1 MKRIFLLSSILFVL
15 SSCMTTRLER
25 QQQRKKAKCE
35 RLGCYQ
41 SNSDSMMI
49 IRETVTIREDT
60 TIYIHVPGKVVH
72 DTLIQVTQDPVTGL
86 INSKKSVLNV
96 PFATSYAW
104 VENGRLKH
112 EHVQKD
118 TLINEVIRGAKVLI
132 KENEVLKEKLTKV
145 VPPERINYVT
155 GWQWFQ
161 IGLGKCAMLSILLTL
176 LYYFLKSKGRL
187 ILKWLGKL
195 RT

>member
-35 RLGCYQ
+35 RLGCNQ

-86 INSKKSVLNV
+86 INSKNQFSMFHLQPHMPGLKM
-96 PFATSYAW
+96 
-104 VENGRLKH
+104 ENLSMNMFR
-112 EHVQKD
+112 
-118 TLINEVIRGAKVLI
+118 
-132 KENEVLKEKLTKV
+132 
-145 VPPERINYVT
+145 RIH
-155 GWQWFQ
+155 
-161 IGLGKCAMLSILLTL
+161 
-176 LYYFLKSKGRL
+176 
-187 ILKWLGKL
+187 
-195 RT
+195 